1 MGYVGD
7 DFDLDNYME
16 TGGEGFDLLPDGT
29 FCIVEITG
37 APGKTNSKGALYA
50 AVESKAIMIPAG
62 LMGNFGMP
70 RFWDHSSFINP
81 SKPDPTLPADEL
93 EKAGKRVGMWKRRG
107 HTLGPDPK
115 LCPNDSPEA
124 LAAFYADAI
133 GLLVAVRVR
142 VEPAK
147 GTYPAKNT
155 IRDYYPDT
163 HELRAKH
170 KLTQAV
176 GGSSTPS
183 FAVGED
189 GEIELDRKSVV

>member
-7 DFDLDNYME
+7 DFNLDDYKE
-16 TGGEGFDLLPDGT
+16 AGGEGFDLLPDGT

-37 APGKTNSKGALYA
+37 APGKTNKNGRFYCG
-50 AVESKAIMIPAG
+50 VESKAVMIPAG
-62 LMGNFGMP
+62 LTGNFGVP
-70 RFWDHSSFINP
+70 KFWDNGSFENP

-93 EKAGKRVGMWKRRG
+93 EKAGKKVGMWKRRV
-107 HTLGPDPK
+107 HALGLDPK

-133 GLLVAVRVR
+133 GLLVGVRVR
-142 VEPAK
+142 IEPAK
-147 GTYPAKNT
+147 GTYGAKNS

-163 HELRAKH
+163 NELRTKH

-176 GGSSTPS
+176 GGPTAAS

-189 GEIELDRKSVV
+189 GEIEL

>member
-1 MGYVGD
+1 MG
-7 DFDLDNYME
+7 DN
-16 TGGEGFDLLPDGT
+16 
-29 FCIVEITG
+29 
-37 APGKTNSKGALYA
+37 
-50 AVESKAIMIPAG
+50 
-62 LMGNFGMP
+62 
-70 RFWDHSSFINP
+70 SSFINP
-81 SKPDPTLPADEL
+81 SKPDPTLPKEEMD
-93 EKAGKRVGMWKRRG
+93 KAAARIGMWKRRV
-107 HTLGPDPK
+107 HALGLDPK

-163 HELRAKH
+163 PELRAKH
-170 KLTQAV
+170 KLTVQV
-176 GGSSTPS
+176 GGSTAAS

-189 GEIELDRKSVV
+189 GEIEL

>member
-7 DFDLDNYME
+7 DFNLDDYKE

-29 FCIVEITG
+29 FVIVEITA

-50 AVESKAIMIPAG
+50 AVESKAVMIPAG
-62 LMGNFGMP
+62 LTGNFGVP
-70 RFWDHSSFINP
+70 KFWDHSSFINP

-93 EKAGKRVGMWKRRG
+93 EKAGKRVGMWKRRV
-107 HTLGPDPK
+107 HALGLDPK

-133 GLLVAVRVR
+133 GLLVGVRVR
-142 VEPAK
+142 VEPPNGAY
-147 GTYPAKNT
+147 GAKNS

-163 HELRAKH
+163 PELRAKH
-170 KLTQAV
+170 KLTVQG
-176 GGSSTPS
+176 GGSTAAS

-189 GEIELDRKSVV
+189 GEIEL